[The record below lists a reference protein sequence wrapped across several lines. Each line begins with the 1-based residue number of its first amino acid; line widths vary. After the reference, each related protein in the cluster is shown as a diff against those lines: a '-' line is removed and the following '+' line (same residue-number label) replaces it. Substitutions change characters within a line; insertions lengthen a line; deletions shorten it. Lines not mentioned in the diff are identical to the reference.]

1 LGVACFGLIDVGL
14 SLTCCT
20 LFSFSVFTADLGSYR
35 PSVSSLCWDVARDTI
50 LIGTRGSEIYEI
62 SASDG
67 SDQHGG
73 PLVQGHCEH
82 ELWGLAV
89 HPSKSQVCTVGD
101 DKTVRVWDTA
111 SKQLLK
117 MTKLDT
123 AARTCAYSPDG
134 MTIAVGLGA
143 PESSGVTRS
152 KKDGALVVLN
162 EEDLTVIFESKCGMV
177 RCLVSK
183 TISLSHLLT
192 RYLCF
197 LSLFHNKIYIA
208 RDTKKWIRSIRFS
221 PDNNV
226 LALASGDSSVYL
238 YNVEDFTS
246 IGRCRGCSGPVTRI
260 DFSSDSQWLHCNS
273 GKQQNAP
280 NKVVLFVVV
289 RVYVY

>member
-1 LGVACFGLIDVGL
+1 MLHY
-14 SLTCCT
+14 
-20 LFSFSVFTADLGSYR
+20 FSFCVFTADLGSYR

-67 SDQHGG
+67 SDRHGG

-177 RCLVSK
+177 HLWCLVSK
-183 TISLSHLLT
+183 HYFTLSLSHD
-192 RYLCF
+192 
-197 LSLFHNKIYIA
+197 I
-208 RDTKKWIRSIRFS
+208 
-221 PDNNV
+221 
-226 LALASGDSSVYL
+226 
-238 YNVEDFTS
+238 
-246 IGRCRGCSGPVTRI
+246 
-260 DFSSDSQWLHCNS
+260 
-273 GKQQNAP
+273 
-280 NKVVLFVVV
+280 FVFFFFVPQ
-289 RVYVY
+289 YFI

>member
-1 LGVACFGLIDVGL
+1 MLCILRVGVCGMVVACFGLIDVVL

-177 RCLVSK
+177 HCGVWYPKQFHSLTCSHDIFSFLV
-183 TISLSHLLT
+183 
-192 RYLCF
+192 
-197 LSLFHNKIYIA
+197 
-208 RDTKKWIRSIRFS
+208 
-221 PDNNV
+221 P
-226 LALASGDSSVYL
+226 
-238 YNVEDFTS
+238 
-246 IGRCRGCSGPVTRI
+246 
-260 DFSSDSQWLHCNS
+260 
-273 GKQQNAP
+273 QQN
-280 NKVVLFVVV
+280 L
-289 RVYVY
+289 YSSGY